1 MTSELCK
8 TLTLLYIFVSK
19 ISFHIKNIEILLI
32 VTEIYYVENIAQN
45 NFVGV

>member
-32 VTEIYYVENIAQN
+32 VTEIYVENIAQN